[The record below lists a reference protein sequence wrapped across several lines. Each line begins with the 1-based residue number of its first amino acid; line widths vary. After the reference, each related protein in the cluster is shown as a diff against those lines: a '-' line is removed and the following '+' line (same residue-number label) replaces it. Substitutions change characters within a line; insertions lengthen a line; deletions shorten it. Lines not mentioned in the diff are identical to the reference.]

1 MKRILFLLMTIFL
14 LLISCNKEKDYNEV
28 IRVSI
33 GSEPQSIDPSLL
45 SALDSM
51 IYAGMCLRVLLPK
64 MRMEI

>member
-33 GSEPQSIDPSLL
+33 GSES
-45 SALDSM
+45 
-51 IYAGMCLRVLLPK
+51 
-64 MRMEI
+64 